1 MNIAILSISIY
12 VIFSLLFM
20 IIKHFVIDKSAIE
33 TNQPYEENTKWMY
46 AYVLLSFFVI
56 AIQNIY
62 FISETEC
69 SVQYGQLFIH
79 SIFPLFLVMGL
90 IVLFLV
96 NMNWNRIFANTFGMI
111 LAPKISLNSQ
121 PTNSNV
127 SFFYNDPNILLQELE
142 PNDLLSIQKLNDK
155 LKELLNEHIQINE
168 NQHKIIKR
176 QYFVKQNVGY
186 FIWLT
191 FAGIITSLISAN
203 SLLLQDCIIE

>member
-20 IIKHFVIDKSAIE
+20 IIKHFVIDKYAIE
-33 TNQPYEENTKWMY
+33 TNQPYKENTKWMY

-90 IVLFLV
+90 IVIFLV

-111 LAPKISLNSQ
+111 LAPKIIFNSQ
-121 PTNSNV
+121 QTNSNF

-142 PNDLLSIQKLNDK
+142 PNDLLNLTNLNSKLSHL
-155 LKELLNEHIQINE
+155 LKEDIKITE
-168 NQHKIIKR
+168 NQHQIIKR

-191 FAGIITSLISAN
+191 FSGIVTSLISAN

>member
-33 TNQPYEENTKWMY
+33 SEKPYEENTKWMY

-90 IVLFLV
+90 IVIFLV

-111 LAPKISLNSQ
+111 LAPKIILTKSKH
-121 PTNSNV
+121 SNV

-142 PNDLLSIQKLNDK
+142 PNDLLSIEKLKVKLND
-155 LKELLNEHIQINE
+155 LLQEDIPINT

-191 FAGIITSLISAN
+191 FAGIVTSLISAN